1 MPVHLTSYMGVRAHT
16 TLPCLR
22 QRAALR
28 KLRHELGI
36 APEALSARGFR
47 FLTRLHYCAPD
58 RGTYG
63 PDAEWGEHEVSL
75 LLVLHY
81 GGLAWGKV
89 LLGGAKARRMLWAR
103 EVLLPEMTCC
113 CGYFTQSVMMLIS
126 SDLLTR
132 GWCE

>member
-1 MPVHLTSYMGVRAHT
+1 MHT
-16 TLPCLR
+16 HGALPCLR

-63 PDAEWGEHEVSL
+63 PGAEWGEHEVGPRL
-75 LLVLHY
+75 
-81 GGLAWGKV
+81 
-89 LLGGAKARRMLWAR
+89 
-103 EVLLPEMTCC
+103 
-113 CGYFTQSVMMLIS
+113 
-126 SDLLTR
+126 
-132 GWCE
+132 

>member
-1 MPVHLTSYMGVRAHT
+1 MGVRAHT

-36 APEALSARGFR
+36 APEALSAREFR

-63 PDAEWGEHEVSL
+63 PDAEWGEHEVTL
-75 LLVLHY
+75 RLCCLI
-81 GGLAWGKV
+81 GDF
-89 LLGGAKARRMLWAR
+89 GAARFCRAGR
-103 EVLLPEMTCC
+103 TRAAC
-113 CGYFTQSVMMLIS
+113 CGGGRSCFL
-126 SDLLTR
+126 R
-132 GWCE
+132 